1 MWQSTVLA
9 LALLLLLVRP
19 VRAQFLWSRRTQTN
33 DPAAT
38 TATATHPSSTTTTT
52 TTTTSGS
59 RRSRGTEGDT
69 ARVVAVHRHHPVT
82 SKTNLDEVEH
92 PDRYYVEHH
101 PYASG
106 VFAFDPNLEIN
117 CMH

>member
-1 MWQSTVLA
+1 MWQVPTLLA
-9 LALLLLLVRP
+9 WALLFLLVRP
-19 VRAQFLWSRRTQTN
+19 VRAQLPWPGRTTHER
-33 DPAAT
+33 AAT
-38 TATATHPSSTTTTT
+38 TATSSSS
-52 TTTTSGS
+52 TTTSGS
-59 RRSRGTEGDT
+59 RRSRGSTEGDT
-69 ARVVAVHRHHPVT
+69 TRVTVVHRTPVVVT

-92 PDRYYVEHH
+92 PDRFYVEHH